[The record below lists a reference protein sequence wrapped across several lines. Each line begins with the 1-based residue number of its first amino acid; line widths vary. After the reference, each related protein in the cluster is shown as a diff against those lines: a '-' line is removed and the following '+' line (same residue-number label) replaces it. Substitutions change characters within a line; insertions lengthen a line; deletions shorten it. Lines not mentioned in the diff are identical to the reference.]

1 MTTQTQTGSAM
12 SISKSPTQ
20 RVLGKL
26 QGNPRFVFGLVVLG
40 LTFFA
45 AISAPWLA
53 PYPLGESELVDRLC
67 TPSAAHPFGCDMDGQ
82 DILTQ
87 MLYGSRISLYVAFL
101 TVGLSLGIGAML
113 GLISGYARGWF
124 DLVLMRLVDIFMA
137 FPGILLALTLTAILG
152 PSFYTV
158 VFSIAATGWTS
169 TARLVRGQVLSVRE
183 REFVQ
188 ASRALGAGSGRLIF
202 KHILP
207 AILSP
212 LVVHATFSLSGVIIV
227 EAGLSFLGFG
237 ARDAALTW
245 GGLLGQ
251 ASQVELDQAVH
262 LALIPGLAIFLLVM
276 ALNLMG
282 DALRDALDPRS

>member
-1 MTTQTQTGSAM
+1 MLLTPQ
-12 SISKSPTQ
+12 SPMQ
-20 RVLGKL
+20 RMINKL
-26 QGNPRFVFGLVVLG
+26 QRNPRFIFGLTIIG
-40 LTFFA
+40 LTLLA
-45 AISAPWLA
+45 AIFAPYLA
-53 PYPLGESELVDRLC
+53 PYPLGEGELSQRLC
-67 TPSAAHPFGCDMDGQ
+67 SPGPGHIFGCDMDGQ

-101 TVGLSLGIGAML
+101 TVSISMSL
-113 GLISGYARGWF
+113 GLILGLFSGYFRGWF

-137 FPGILLALTLTAILG
+137 FPGILLALTITAIIG

-158 VFSIAATGWTS
+158 VFAIAASGWTS

-183 REFVQ
+183 LEFVQ
-188 ASRALGAGSGRLIF
+188 ASRALGAKSSRLIF

-207 AILSP
+207 AVLSP
-212 LVVHATFSLSGVIIV
+212 LVVHASFSLSGVIIV

-237 ARDAALTW
+237 ARDSALTW

-251 ASQVELDQAVH
+251 ASQVELNQAIH
-262 LALIPGLAIFLLVM
+262 LALIPGLAIFLVVM

-282 DALRDALDPRS
+282 DALRDALDPRN

>member
-1 MTTQTQTGSAM
+1 MTITAADRL
-12 SISKSPTQ
+12 SISRSPIQ
-20 RVLGKL
+20 RMIGKL
-26 QGNPRFVFGLVVLG
+26 GRNPRFIFGFFI
-40 LTFFA
+40 LTASFIA
-45 AISAPWLA
+45 ALIAPWVA
-53 PYPLGESELVDRLC
+53 PYPLGEAELVDRLC
-67 TPSAAHPFGCDMDGQ
+67 TPSAQHLLGCDMDGQ

-101 TVGLSLGIGAML
+101 TVALSLGIGSLL
-113 GLISGYARGWF
+113 GLVSGYFRGWF
-124 DLVLMRLVDIFMA
+124 DLALMRLVDVFMA
-137 FPGILLALTLTAILG
+137 FPGILLALTLTAIMG

-183 REFVQ
+183 REFVL
-188 ASRALGAGSGRLIF
+188 ASRALGASGGRLIF
-202 KHILP
+202 KHIFP

-237 ARDAALTW
+237 ARDSALTW

-251 ASQVELDQAVH
+251 ASQVELDQATH

>member
-1 MTTQTQTGSAM
+1 MTVKGSEM
-12 SISKSPTQ
+12 LPVSRSPMQRMLSKLS
-20 RVLGKL
+20 
-26 QGNPRFVFGLVVLG
+26 GNPRFIFGLVILA
-40 LTFFA
+40 LTFTA
-45 AISAPWLA
+45 AILAPWVA
-53 PYPLGESELVDRLC
+53 PYPLGESELTLRLC
-67 TPSAAHPFGCDMDGQ
+67 PPGPGHIFGCDMDGQ

-101 TVGLSLGIGAML
+101 TVALSLGIGGLL
-113 GLISGYARGWF
+113 GLVSGYFRGWF
-124 DLVLMRLVDIFMA
+124 DMTLMRLVDVFMA
-137 FPGILLALTLTAILG
+137 FPGILLALTLTAIIG

-183 REFVQ
+183 REFVL
-188 ASRALGAGSGRLIF
+188 ASRALGAGGTRLIF

-251 ASQVELDQAVH
+251 ASQVELDQATH